1 MDQEEKEYQLD
12 ECKTLLLTA
21 RDSVN
26 GIYEYKDLVSYID
39 IALDE
44 VRRLENATI

>member
-1 MDQEEKEYQLD
+1 MNDEDMKYQLSN
-12 ECKTLLLTA
+12 CKDLLICAKEELQ
-21 RDSVN
+21 

-44 VRRLENATI
+44 VRRLEREEQ